1 VVCILFFCFI
11 GGRDI
16 MPPVNG
22 WLCNCKERA
31 SAKKRLFPS
40 ETMEPAAQLL
50 LISPGAAQI
59 LRACGK
65 LN

>member
-1 VVCILFFCFI
+1 
-11 GGRDI
+11 

-22 WLCNCKERA
+22 RVSSRKERA

-50 LISPGAAQI
+50 LNFPGAAQI
-59 LRACGK
+59 LRA
-65 LN
+65 

>member
-1 VVCILFFCFI
+1 LVFWFI
-11 GGRDI
+11 GGRHI

-22 WLCNCKERA
+22 RVCSRKERA

-50 LISPGAAQI
+50 LNFPGAAQI
-59 LRACGK
+59 LRA
-65 LN
+65 